1 MKTKLSGK
9 FWFTL
14 VIFSLIGQVAW
25 VVENM
30 YFNVFVYKMFHA
42 SAGQI
47 SLMVAASAVSAT
59 VTTLIIGALSDKIG
73 KRKIFICTGYIAWGI
88 SILSFAFIRVDV
100 IHFLLPGVVAT
111 ATVGIT
117 LVIILDCVMTF
128 FGSSA
133 NDACYNAWLTDKT
146 DETNRGS
153 VEGINAMMPLVAIL
167 VVFGGFMFFDLDNQK
182 SWITIYFIIGIAVIA
197 IGILGFFLIE
207 EKKIVTS
214 SNQNYFQN
222 ILYGF
227 RPAIIKK
234 NPILYFTLGAFAIFG
249 ISIQT
254 YMPYLILYYEK
265 ALGMSNYVLIMA
277 PAITL
282 AAIITAFYGKLYD
295 RKGFKK
301 SIIPAIIILMT
312 GYVFLYLFK
321 DTGLVFLGSLLMMT
335 GYLTGMAV
343 FGAMI
348 RDYTPRDKTGLF
360 QGLRIIGQ
368 VFIPGIIGP
377 AIGAA
382 ILADAATC
390 VNGDGTTSFIPNEK
404 IFMAA
409 FIAAFFIW
417 ILLIW
422 VFRLVDQEHVD
433 LMTEDGEHITSRPW
447 QEYPRPQLKRD
458 SYINLNG
465 KWKYAATYKGH
476 APSVWN
482 QEILLPFPPQSILSG
497 IKKFPNRYKY
507 LYYQREF
514 ILPENFVKDRVIL
527 NFGASDQITTVYINH
542 KEILTHIGG
551 YLPFQAD
558 ITDYIQKTNTIT
570 VKVKDTL
577 NHSLPYGKQKSKR
590 GGMWYTTAS
599 GIWQSVWLE
608 SVSRDYIKNLK
619 ITPTLT
625 DVTIEISSDMV
636 SKAESK
642 AESKADSKAG
652 STASSRTIK
661 IKTEYGV
668 IEKIFEGNKIVI
680 PIENPKVWSPQQPY
694 LYEFEIKTEG
704 DRVTSYFALRTLS
717 VQTVENIPRLCL
729 NGKPYFFHGIL
740 DQGYYSDGIY
750 LPASPAGYEKDIQTM
765 KELGFNTLRK
775 HIKVEPA
782 IYYYLCDKL
791 GMVVFQDMINNGLY
805 SFIRDTAFPTIGL
818 TNITDWGFLRTKKV
832 KSNFKAF
839 AKETIEYLYNFPS
852 ICYWTIFNEGWG
864 QFQSDDMYDMIKEL
878 DSTRFI
884 DSTSGWFWQKKS
896 DVDSYHI
903 YFKSIRVKKSKRPI
917 VLSEFGGYCLKAE
930 EHSFNLRR
938 TYGYRFYKEGKE
950 LQEALN
956 GVYFGEIAEEI
967 QNGLCGSIYTQ
978 VSDVEDETNGLFTYD
993 RKILKVDAEE
1003 MKKIAKGLKI

>member
-14 VIFSLIGQVAW
+14 VIFSFIGQVAW

-59 VTTLIIGALSDKIG
+59 ITTLIIGALSDKIG

-88 SILSFAFIRVDV
+88 SIMSFAFIRLD
-100 IHFLLPGVVAT
+100 IIQFIFPGVVAA

-117 LVIILDCVMTF
+117 LVIIMDCVMTF

-167 VVFGGFMFFDLDNQK
+167 AVFGGFMFFDLDQQK
-182 SWITIYFIIGIAVIA
+182 SWITIYFMIGIAVIA

-207 EKKIVTS
+207 EKKIVTT
-214 SNQNYFQN
+214 SNQNYFKN

-227 RPAIIKK
+227 RPAIMKK

-265 ALGMSNYVLIMA
+265 ALGMSNYVMIMA
-277 PAITL
+277 PAIIL
-282 AAIITAFYGKLYD
+282 AAVITAFYGKIYD

-301 SIIPAIIILMT
+301 SIIPSILILMS

-321 DTGLVFLGSLLMMT
+321 HTGMVFLGSLLMMT

-348 RDYTPRDKTGLF
+348 RDYTPKDKTGLF

-382 ILADAATC
+382 VLADAATC
-390 VNGDGTTSFIPNEK
+390 VNGDGTRSFIPNEK

-409 FIAAFFIW
+409 FIAAVFIW
-417 ILLIW
+417 GLLIW
-422 VFRLVDQEHVD
+422 VFRLVEQEHVD
-433 LMTEDGEHITSRPW
+433 LMTRDGEVLSSQPW

-465 KWKYAATYKGH
+465 KWKFAVTYKKNI
-476 APSVWN
+476 PSVWK
-482 QEILLPFPPQSILSG
+482 QEIVVPFPPQSILSG
-497 IKKFPNRYKY
+497 INKISGRHKY

-514 ILPENFVKDRVIL
+514 TLPENFVKDKVIL
-527 NFGASDQITTVYINH
+527 HFGASDQITTVFINN
-542 KEILTHIGG
+542 KELLTHIGG

-558 ITDYIQKTNTIT
+558 ITDFIQKTNTVT

-577 NHSLPYGKQKSKR
+577 KHSLPYGKQKNKR
-590 GGMWYTTAS
+590 GGMWYTSVS

-608 SVSRDYIKNLK
+608 SVSRSYISSLK
-619 ITPTLT
+619 ITPTLEE
-625 DVTIEISSDMV
+625 VTIEISIDTDDKKD
-636 SKAESK
+636 SKAENNIDSLAISK
-642 AESKADSKAG
+642 
-652 STASSRTIK
+652 TIR
-661 IKTEYGV
+661 IETQYGV
-668 IEKIFEGNKIVI
+668 IEKVFEGNKIVI
-680 PIENPKVWSPQQPY
+680 PIENPKVWSPENPY
-694 LYEFEIKTEG
+694 LYEFVIKTK
-704 DRVTSYFALRTLS
+704 DDKITSYFALRTLS
-717 VQTVENIPRLCL
+717 VQNVENIPRLCL

-750 LPASPAGYEKDIQTM
+750 LPASSSGYENDIKTM

-782 IYYYLCDKL
+782 TYYYLCDKL
-791 GMVVFQDMINNGLY
+791 GMVVFQDMINNGFY
-805 SFIRDTAFPTIGL
+805 SFIRDTALPTIGF
-818 TNITDWGFLRTKKV
+818 TNFADWGFLRTGKV
-832 KSNFKAF
+832 KTNFMAS
-839 AKETIEYLYNFPS
+839 AKETVEYLYNFPS

-864 QFQSDDMYDMIKEL
+864 QFQSDDMYYRIKEL
-878 DSTRFI
+878 DATRFI

-903 YFKSIRVKKSKRPI
+903 YFKPIRVKKSDRPI
-917 VLSEFGGYCLKAE
+917 VLSEFGGYCLKKE

-938 TYGYRFYKEGKE
+938 TYGYRFYKEEKE
-950 LQEALN
+950 LQGALN
-956 GVYFGEIAEEI
+956 QVYLGEIAQEI
-967 QNGLCGSIYTQ
+967 KNGLCGCIYTQ

-993 RKILKVDAEE
+993 RKILKVSEEE
-1003 MKKIAKGLKI
+1003 MIKIAKALKM